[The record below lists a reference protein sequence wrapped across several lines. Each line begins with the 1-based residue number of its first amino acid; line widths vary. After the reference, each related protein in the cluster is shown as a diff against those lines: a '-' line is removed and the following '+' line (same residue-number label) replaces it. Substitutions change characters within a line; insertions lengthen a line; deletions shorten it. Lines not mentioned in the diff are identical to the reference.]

1 MESVAAVDA
10 SARPPLRRLLRL
22 RSACVISL
30 GSPVLV
36 TVSLGPMAA
45 EIGTA
50 SVLVWTVTAL
60 IGLVQCLFIAEL
72 AGRFPH
78 RAGGAPAYAHQGLKH
93 LSPLL
98 GAVAGW
104 SYWVGWIPGVAV
116 NLTLA
121 ASYLRAAFWPG
132 VNVFGVTLA
141 LVVVLYALNRL
152 GLRCSAWTA
161 AVMAACA
168 VVPLLLIV
176 AAPLLRVGTWHWQN
190 FAPLLPDRG
199 GAPAP
204 STLALLAKWAF
215 VAVWSSYGAEM
226 VATMTG
232 ELRDPRRDIPR
243 AIGLTAV
250 ITLAAFA
257 IVPTVLVGTIGSHGL
272 AEDPY
277 VVFLTAARAIFGGI
291 ASQLVAV
298 MLIAALILSAQLFV
312 ISSSRALHQ
321 MSRDGLSLRMY
332 RRVNRHGAP
341 TGSVAWDA
349 LVTLA
354 LLAIFRDDVVDVVA
368 SANVGYLLVFVL
380 LPLAFVLVR
389 RRSGE
394 AHAGFVLPPFMV
406 AAASLVFAFNLVLLV
421 AGGTQWGP
429 EVMAVGLLLVLTFVP
444 FHVRARRTARPD
456 GVEGVLR

>member
-1 MESVAAVDA
+1 
-10 SARPPLRRLLRL
+10 
-22 RSACVISL
+22 
-30 GSPVLV
+30 
-36 TVSLGPMAA
+36 MAA

-50 SVLVWTVTAL
+50 SLLVWTATAF

-98 GAVAGW
+98 GAAAGW
-104 SYWVGWIPGVAV
+104 AYWVGWIPGVAV

-132 VNVFGVTLA
+132 ANVLGITLA
-141 LVVVLYALNRL
+141 LVVILYALNRL

-161 AVMAACA
+161 GLMASCA
-168 VVPLLLIV
+168 LVPLLMIL
-176 AAPLLRVGTWHWQN
+176 AAPLVRAGAWHWQN
-190 FAPLLPDRG
+190 FTPLLPHRG
-199 GAPAP
+199 NASA
-204 STLALLAKWAF
+204 STPALLVKWAF
-215 VAVWSSYGAEM
+215 VAAWSSYGAEM

-243 AIGLTAV
+243 AIGLTAAV
-250 ITLAAFA
+250 TLAAFA
-257 IVPTVLVGTIGSHGL
+257 IVPAVLVGTIGSGGL
-272 AEDPY
+272 ANDPY
-277 VVFLTAARAIFGGI
+277 VVFLTAARATFGGI
-291 ASQLVAV
+291 GSQLVAV

-321 MSRDGLSLRMY
+321 MSRDGVSLQMY

-341 TGSVAWDA
+341 SGSVAWDA

-368 SANVGYLLVFVL
+368 CANVGYLLVFVL
-380 LPLAFVLVR
+380 LPLAFILVR
-389 RRSGE
+389 RG
-394 AHAGFVLPPFMV
+394 AGGGHQGFTLPPFMV
-406 AAASLVFAFNLVLLV
+406 AVASLTLVVNLVLLV
-421 AGGTQWGP
+421 AGGSQWGP
-429 EVMAVGLLLVLTFVP
+429 GVMAVGLLLVLTFVP
-444 FHVRARRTARPD
+444 FHVHARRRGRG
-456 GVEGVLR
+456 GVEVSAGRPRRSRGRR